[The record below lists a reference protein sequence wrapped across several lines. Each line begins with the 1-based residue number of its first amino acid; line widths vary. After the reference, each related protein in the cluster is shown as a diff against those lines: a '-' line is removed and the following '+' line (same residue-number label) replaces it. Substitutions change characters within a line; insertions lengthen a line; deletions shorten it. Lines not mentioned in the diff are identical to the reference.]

1 MTLARSIGIFALDI
15 GIIAVFTWL
24 GLGLIANPKQWLERH
39 GRSTGDNHIRAT
51 RFIGGGFLAIV
62 LLILWQFIRLLW
74 P

>member
-1 MTLARSIGIFALDI
+1 MTLARSIGILAVDI

-39 GRSTGDNHIRAT
+39 GRSTADNHIRTT
-51 RFIGGGFLAIV
+51 RFIGGVFLV
-62 LLILWQFIRLLW
+62 GVFLILWQFIRQLW